1 MAIGSKSVN
10 PVNPNHQ
17 EYGKTGVHHEAIGSD
32 GHEEAAGTD
41 GKESNEAF
49 GRRPSN
55 KEKKVGFDSGVANRS
70 LGFPV
75 FVHFI
80 M

>member
-1 MAIGSKSVN
+1 VEGPACITCGDWQQTRK
-10 PVNPNHQ
+10 PCEPNHQ

-55 KEKKVGFDSGVANRS
+55 KEKKVG
-70 LGFPV
+70 LGFRV
-75 FVHFI
+75 
-80 M
+80 